1 MASQAWLTIRKQNTP
16 WAILVSLRIFVGQPI
31 WRLMKPKVLL
41 ARMERYRSWI
51 PSESYHQLQRGRH
64 IAGTLPVL
72 KIHQNATH
80 LLTGQHSSKVSM
92 RLAWINRPAKQ
103 PLASDPSLKGQ
114 LLSNAKT
121 TQPSSMF
128 SISALLR
135 TSQAL
140 TRSTV
145 SSWPAWV
152 SLSA

>member
-1 MASQAWLTIRKQNTP
+1 MASPAWLTIRKQNTP
-16 WAILVSLRIFVGQPI
+16 WEILVSLRIFVGQPT
-31 WRLMKPKVLL
+31 WRLIKPKVLL

-51 PSESYHQLQRGRH
+51 PSESYHPLPRGKPN
-64 IAGTLPVL
+64 AGTLPAL
-72 KIHQNATH
+72 KIRQIATH
-80 LLTGQHSSKVSM
+80 LLTGQPSGKISK
-92 RLAWINRPAKQ
+92 RLAWIKRTVKP
-103 PLASDPSLKGQ
+103 PLASGPSLAGQ
-114 LLSNAKT
+114 LLSNVWT

-145 SSWPAWV
+145 YSWPAWV